1 MALGRNTLRMA
12 AKGLGTALLSLV
24 MAVVLFHFVFQPFQ
38 VAGLSMSPTL
48 EDRDFLLVDRVFY
61 RGRGLRRGDLA
72 VLYNPRAGAFIV
84 KRVVGIPGD
93 VVSARDGRLLLNG
106 APLPLAPACPDF
118 GPVAVPGGCL
128 FVLGDN
134 PALSQDSRSFG
145 PVGLSEVRGRV
156 LLRYLPP
163 ERMGP
168 VSEFDFRRSR

>member
-1 MALGRNTLRMA
+1 MRQGRSALRMA
-12 AKGLGTALLSLV
+12 AKGLGMALLSLV

-72 VLYNPRAGAFIV
+72 VFHDSRAATFIV

-93 VVSARDGRLLLNG
+93 VVSARDGRLRLNG
-106 APLPLAPACPDF
+106 APLSHATPCPDF

-134 PALSQDSRSFG
+134 AAQSQDSRSFG

-156 LLRYLPP
+156 LLRYLPLN
-163 ERMGP
+163 RMGP
-168 VSEFDFRRSR
+168 VSDFEHPGSR